1 MSTLLEVRNVSK
13 SFNLKDGNVK
23 ACSNVNLKIHR
34 GEILGL
40 VGESGS
46 GKTTMSNLILGLE
59 TPDEGEIFFKDQELS
74 EIITKDQKLFRR
86 GVQGVFQQP
95 LLALDSLRTIQWS
108 MTEPLVVHDIGNSA
122 SRKVKVRELLGL
134 VGLDETYLQ
143 RYPNQ
148 LSGGQL
154 QRVNI
159 ARALALS
166 PELLICDEAV
176 SALDVSVQAQIIN
189 LFLEIK
195 SSLGVALL
203 FISHDLEV
211 VRHLSDRIVVMYAGS
226 FVEESKTDDLVE
238 NPLHPYS
245 RALLS
250 ASSIHDST
258 EADNWDMSTFRRED
272 LPLVGCKFAPRCRYA
287 EDSCRENEPE
297 TRSFGADRQSACFKT
312 EVLFLTG
319 NQ

>member
-1 MSTLLEVRNVSK
+1 MSILLEVRDVSK
-13 SFNLKDGNVK
+13 TFNLKDGVVK
-23 ACSNVNLKIHR
+23 ACNRVNLKIHS

-59 TPDEGEIFFKDQELS
+59 KPDQGEILFKGQS
-74 EIITKDQKLFRR
+74 VVEIFKKDEKIFRR
-86 GVQGVFQQP
+86 GVQAVFQQP
-95 LLALDSLRTIQWS
+95 LLALDSLQSIERS
-108 MTEPLVVHDIGNSA
+108 VTEPLIVHGVGDRA
-122 SRKVKVRELLGL
+122 SRKARVRELFEL
-134 VGLDETYLQ
+134 VGLDESFLQ

-159 ARALALS
+159 ARALVLS

-189 LFLEIK
+189 LFLEIQSK
-195 SSLGVALL
+195 LGVALL

-211 VRHLSDRIVVMYAGS
+211 VRYLADRIAVMYAGS
-226 FVEESKTDDLVE
+226 VVEESETDSLVK

-250 ASSIHDST
+250 ASSIHESS
-258 EADNWDMSTFRRED
+258 ENDNWDMSTFRREE
-272 LPLVGCKFAPRCRYA
+272 LPEVGCKFATRCRYV
-287 EDSCRENEPE
+287 DDFCRENEPVIQG
-297 TRSFGADRQSACFKT
+297 FDGDRHSACFKT
-312 EVLFLTG
+312 DALVLRG
-319 NQ
+319 NK

>member
-1 MSTLLEVRNVSK
+1 MSILLEVRDVSK
-13 SFNLKDGNVK
+13 TFNLKDGVVK
-23 ACSNVNLKIHR
+23 ACSNVNLKIHS

-59 TPDEGEIFFKDQELS
+59 QPDQGEISYKGQSVVEIFK
-74 EIITKDQKLFRR
+74 KDEKIFRR
-86 GVQGVFQQP
+86 GVQAVFQQP
-95 LLALDSLRTIQWS
+95 LLALDSLQRIERS
-108 MTEPLVVHDIGNSA
+108 VTEPLIVHGVGDRA
-122 SRKVKVRELLGL
+122 SRKARARELFEL
-134 VGLDETYLQ
+134 VGLDESFLQ

-159 ARALALS
+159 ARALVLS

-189 LFLEIK
+189 LFLEIQSK
-195 SSLGVALL
+195 LGVALL

-211 VRHLSDRIVVMYAGS
+211 VRYLADRIAVMYAGS
-226 FVEESKTDDLVE
+226 VVEESETDALVE

-250 ASSIHDST
+250 ASSIHESS
-258 EADNWDMSTFRRED
+258 ENDNWDMSTFRREE
-272 LPLVGCKFAPRCRYA
+272 LPKLGCKFAPRCRYV
-287 EDSCRENEPE
+287 DDFCRENEPVIQG
-297 TRSFGADRQSACFKT
+297 FDGDRRSACFKT
-312 EVLFLTG
+312 DALFLRG
-319 NQ
+319 NK